1 MKKNQL
7 KLNLQF
13 FGDKTLYE
21 MKQNMATIGQQL
33 QKTEGELAQK
43 AVDPSA
49 SMDDIQKLQKSKDDL
64 KARFDVIK
72 EQHDKLEAEQKA
84 HFANRDNIQNIA
96 DPAEKKLKA
105 KADLIKAVMT
115 NKPVPQEVRQAL
127 GDDNSTGGE
136 KFLPKTV
143 SNDVIVEPSVKNQL
157 RGLSTFTQVTNLELP
172 KISFTLDDDDF
183 IADTETAKELKA
195 KGDTVTFGR
204 NKFKVFAGIS
214 ETVLLGTNANIVN
227 HVENALQS
235 GVAAKERKVAFA
247 ESPKTGEEHMSFYS
261 SENGI
266 KTVEGDDLY
275 KAIKTA
281 IADLH
286 EDYRENATIVMRYQ
300 DYMDIVETLA
310 NGNATLY
317 SAQPEQVLG
326 KRVVFSDA
334 AVKPIVGDFSYSHYN
349 YDIATT
355 QYERD
360 KDVKT
365 GIEQFVVTAWFDHV
379 IKLASAFRIVEIG
392 GNDGDDTP

>member
-1 MKKNQL
+1 M
-7 KLNLQF
+7 
-13 FGDKTLYE
+13 KTLYE
-21 MKQNMATIGQQL
+21 LKQNMATVGQQL

-43 AVDPSA
+43 AIDPSA
-49 SMDDIQKLQKSKDDL
+49 SMEDIQNLQKTKDDL

-72 EQHDKLEAEQKA
+72 EQHDKMEAEQKA
-84 HFANRDNIQNIA
+84 KFENKNDIKNIS
-96 DPAEKKLKA
+96 DPNEQKMKA
-105 KADLIKAVMT
+105 KADMIKAVMA
-115 NKPVPQEVRQAL
+115 NKSVPSDVRQAL

-143 SNDVIVEPSVKNQL
+143 SNDVIVEPLVKNQL

-172 KISFTLDDDDF
+172 KINFTLDDDDF
-183 IADTETAKELKA
+183 IEDTETAKELEA
-195 KGDTVTFGR
+195 KGDTVSFGR

-247 ESPKTGEEHMSFYS
+247 ESPKAGEEHMSFYS
-261 SENGI
+261 EEVGI
-266 KTVEGDDLY
+266 KEVEGDDLY
-275 KAIKTA
+275 KAIKKA

-286 EDYRENATIVMRYQ
+286 EDYRENATIVMRYA
-300 DYMDIVETLA
+300 DYMDIIEVLA

-317 SAQPEQVLG
+317 GAQPEQVLG
-326 KRVVFSDA
+326 KPVVFSDA
-334 AVKPIVGDFSYSHYN
+334 AVNPIVGDFSYSHYN

-365 GIEQFVVTAWFDHV
+365 GIEQFVVTAWFDHQ
-379 IKLASAFRIVEIG
+379 IKLASAFRIVQSEEPTTTTTTT
-392 GNDGDDTP
+392 NP

>member
-1 MKKNQL
+1 M
-7 KLNLQF
+7 
-13 FGDKTLYE
+13 KTLYE
-21 MKQNMATIGQQL
+21 LKQNMATVGQQL
-33 QKTEGELAQK
+33 QKTEGELAQM
-43 AVDPSA
+43 AIDPSA
-49 SMDDIQKLQKSKDDL
+49 SMEDIQNLQKSKDDL

-72 EQHDKLEAEQKA
+72 DQHDKMEAEQKA
-84 HFANRDNIQNIA
+84 AFQSKDDIKNIA
-96 DPAEKKLKA
+96 DPNEQKMKA
-105 KADLIKAVMT
+105 KAEMIKAVMA
-115 NKPVPQEVRQAL
+115 NKPVPADVKQAL

-143 SNDVIVEPSVKNQL
+143 SNDVIVEPLVKNQL

-172 KISFTLDDDDF
+172 KINFTLDDDDF
-183 IADTETAKELKA
+183 IEDTETAKELEA
-195 KGDTVTFGR
+195 KGDTVSFGR

-247 ESPKTGEEHMSFYS
+247 ESPKAGEEHMSFYS
-261 SENGI
+261 DEVGI
-266 KTVEGDDLY
+266 KEVEGDDLY
-275 KAIKTA
+275 KSIKKA

-286 EDYRENATIVMRYQ
+286 EDYRENATIVMRYA
-300 DYMDIVETLA
+300 DYMDIIEVLA

-317 SAQPEQVLG
+317 GAQPEQVLG
-326 KRVVFSDA
+326 KPVVFSDA
-334 AVKPIVGDFSYSHYN
+334 AVNPIVGDFSYSHYN

-365 GIEQFVVTAWFDHV
+365 GVEQFVVTAWFDHQ
-379 IKLASAFRIVEIG
+379 IKLASAFRIVKAEEPTTTTTTTEE
-392 GNDGDDTP
+392 TP